1 MKYTKEHPLRVF
13 TAFSGYDSQ
22 CLALERL
29 KEKNPYFD
37 YELVGWSEVEMNA
50 IAAHNAIFPQYKDR
64 NYGDISAINW
74 GGGKF
79 LILTCLPI
87 HFHVK
92 AFRRRVS
99 KLVLKRAQERDRRFY
114 GSAGRLSRSNA
125 LNTL

>member
-1 MKYTKEHPLRVF
+1 MEYTKEHPLRVF

-22 CLALERL
+22 CLAFERL
-29 KEKNPYFD
+29 KEKNPDFD

-74 GGGKF
+74 GGKF

-87 HFHVK
+87 HSHVK
-92 AFRRRVS
+92 AFRRRAS
-99 KLVLKRAQERDRRFY
+99 KLASKRVLAHAPHFY
-114 GSAGRLSRSNA
+114 GSAEKQ
-125 LNTL
+125 